1 MQILWLARSEKKKC
15 ALIFLDTHQG
25 WWSFTLLLK
34 KVIAMVWCI
43 LIKNETVC
51 YISDISYLDSSFFF
65 IIIIDQ
71 SWFYLSIFL
80 SVLLSETSIIL
91 RTKTFTLVFFST
103 SINILPYIL
112 DDRILQDLKKNNDI
126 LLLVC

>member
-91 RTKTFTLVFFST
+91 RTKTFTLVFFFHFDK
-103 SINILPYIL
+103 YIAL
-112 DDRILQDLKKNNDI
+112 YFRWSDITRFKKNNDI